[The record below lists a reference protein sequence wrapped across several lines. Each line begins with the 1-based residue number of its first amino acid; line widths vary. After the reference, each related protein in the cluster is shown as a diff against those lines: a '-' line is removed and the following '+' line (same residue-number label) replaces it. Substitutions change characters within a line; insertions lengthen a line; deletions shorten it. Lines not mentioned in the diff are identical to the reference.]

1 LIKLENNNIGDL
13 SINYY
18 VSDATW
24 MSNGGSG
31 DDIYLYKF
39 GRGYIKDW
47 LSFRNG
53 PVFAMTTT

>member
-1 LIKLENNNIGDL
+1 
-13 SINYY
+13 
-18 VSDATW
+18 